1 MYLRT
6 FLITVRPG
14 SNIINRRS
22 VESTVTIPYEQTFRN
37 LDRNRPAEGTVEEAE
52 NNICGCG
59 WPQHMLIPKGMPG
72 GLRFDLFAMISNYEE
87 DQVVQDLV
95 GQCTEA
101 ASYCGIRDRMYPD
114 RRAMGY
120 PFDRL
125 GRGGTGNLASFLTPN
140 MRAQEITITFN
151 DRVVPRN

>member
-1 MYLRT
+1 LK
-6 FLITVRPG
+6 FLVPPG
-14 SNIINRRS
+14 NSTINRRS
-22 VESTVTIPYEQTFRN
+22 TDSSVTIPYEQTFRN
-37 LDRNRPAEGTVEEAE
+37 LDRNRAPEGSEAEAE

-59 WPQHMLIPKGMPG
+59 WPQHMLIPKGTPSGM
-72 GLRFDLFAMISNYEE
+72 RFDLFAMISNYEE
-87 DQVVQDLV
+87 DQVAQDLV

-114 RRAMGY
+114 RRAMGF

-151 DRVVPRN
+151 DRVVQRH